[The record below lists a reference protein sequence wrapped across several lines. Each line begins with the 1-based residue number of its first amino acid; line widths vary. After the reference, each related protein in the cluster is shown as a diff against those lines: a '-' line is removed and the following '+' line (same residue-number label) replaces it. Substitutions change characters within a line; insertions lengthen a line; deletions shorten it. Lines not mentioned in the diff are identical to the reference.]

1 MNISIEN
8 IEEKNSPLQYAI
20 VDFIFNE
27 CIQVNGKRA
36 WHNYKFEF
44 WMNGDCFLHIHWHDL
59 KNPDK
64 EHKHK
69 INYNVFVNQR
79 QKELS
84 DIIAKFVNIESNK
97 NEG

>member
-20 VDFIFNE
+20 VNFIFNE
-27 CIQVNGKRA
+27 CIQVKSKRA

-44 WMNGDCFLHIHWHDL
+44 WMNGDCFLYIHWHDL

-69 INYNVFVNQR
+69 INYNVFVNQY